1 MSPKWGGATIPF
13 STFLGPARVSARDWL
28 DMMVTE
34 DGDAMLG
41 WIGGIGKQGGK
52 QSKSRKIKGGH
63 HETIPG
69 ARIMGHFGICPREQ
83 SEDLADCRKYMHCYL

>member
-1 MSPKWGGATIPF
+1 M
-13 STFLGPARVSARDWL
+13 

-83 SEDLADCRKYMHCYL
+83 SEGPSRPPEIYALLSLEIIQVCRKFLESLDWLCLLH